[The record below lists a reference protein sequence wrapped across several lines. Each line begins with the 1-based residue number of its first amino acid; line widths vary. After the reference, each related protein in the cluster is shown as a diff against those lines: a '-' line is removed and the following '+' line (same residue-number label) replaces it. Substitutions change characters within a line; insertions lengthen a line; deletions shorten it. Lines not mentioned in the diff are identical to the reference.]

1 MAETT
6 LVSTEDLRAAV
17 SAGILTEAQAASV
30 KSLADQRADRRLAL
44 PAEDEPFE
52 FFRGFSE
59 IFISIGLLI
68 LLAGFV
74 FLFSPDA
81 GTRHFSS
88 LYPQVI
94 MAAAAWLGANYFTLR
109 RRLNL
114 PSMVL
119 AVAFTVALSTG
130 GFFVFEWA
138 FGRSADSN
146 VVLASGW
153 FLTTLGMA
161 AWYARFRLPFAA
173 FLFGL
178 SLLCALYAFVAWL
191 DGTVPLIL
199 MNYERLLD
207 FNENAVFATLTFL
220 FGIGALSAA
229 MWFDLHDP
237 HRVTRYAATA
247 FWLHLLAATA
257 LVNTVAVTALNIG
270 GAATLILLPL
280 AVFAIGALALLID
293 RRSFLS
299 AAIAY
304 LGIMLSWVVDPDDM
318 NSTAVVLIIL
328 GLFVTAIGTWWV
340 PLRSALMRRLP
351 AFPGK
356 SRLPPWSEPA

>member
-1 MAETT
+1 VAEAPE
-6 LVSTEDLRAAV
+6 VSAEDLRAAIA
-17 SAGILTEAQAASV
+17 AGILTEAQAAAL
-30 KSLADQRADRRLAL
+30 KSLADQRAGLRLSL

-74 FLFSPDA
+74 FLSQHTPPTKHISFM
-81 GTRHFSS
+81 
-88 LYPQVI
+88 YPQVA
-94 MAAAAWLGANYFTLR
+94 MAAVAWLGANYFTLR

-119 AVAFTVALSTG
+119 AVSFTVALSSG
-130 GFFVFEWA
+130 GRFVFEWA
-138 FGRSADSN
+138 FGRSLDPN
-146 VVLASGW
+146 LELLSGW
-153 FLTTLGMA
+153 LLTTMGMA

-173 FLFGL
+173 FLFGV
-178 SLLCALYAFVAWL
+178 SLLFALYALVAWL
-191 DGTVPLIL
+191 DGTVAVNLW
-199 MNYERLLD
+199 NYERLLD
-207 FNENAVFATLTFL
+207 FDQNAVFATLTLL
-220 FGIGALSAA
+220 FGVGTFSAA
-229 MWFDLHDP
+229 MWFDLRDP

-257 LVNTVAVTALNIG
+257 LVNTMAVTVLNLG
-270 GAATLILLPL
+270 GAATFVLLPL
-280 AVFAIGALALLID
+280 AVFMISVLALVID

-304 LGIMLSWVVDPDDM
+304 LGIMLSWVIETD
-318 NSTAVVLIIL
+318 NALSAAVVLIIL

-351 AFPGK
+351 DFPGK
-356 SRLPPWSEPA
+356 QRLPPYAEKA